1 MNYAIAV
8 FGFIRMSSTYLELE
22 QVHKLTSSDHIS
34 NHMDR

>member
-8 FGFIRMSSTYLELE
+8 FGFIRMSSTYIE